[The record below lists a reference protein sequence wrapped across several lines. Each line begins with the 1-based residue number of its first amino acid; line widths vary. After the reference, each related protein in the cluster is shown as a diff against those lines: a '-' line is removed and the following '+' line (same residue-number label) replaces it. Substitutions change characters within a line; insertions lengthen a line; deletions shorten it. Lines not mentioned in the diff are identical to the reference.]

1 MIVLLVLILL
11 VLYLLPVYRSPKV
24 LKGFLSP
31 EERQH
36 IIKEASGRLSD
47 SLVDTNGIVDKEVR
61 QSHTAWLQK
70 TDPIVRSVMER
81 CVGHVNKT
89 IDHCEQLQVLRYVE
103 GGHYKP
109 HQDAFKGDE
118 NSRLYTFI
126 LALTDDYEGGETEFP
141 NVRKSY
147 KLNAGDALFFHT
159 LDSYG
164 LDTSKALHGGKPV
177 KSGEKWICNL
187 WIRQLI
193 YNPK

>member
-1 MIVLLVLILL
+1 MILILLFILL
-11 VLYLLPVYRSPKV
+11 VLYLLPVYKSPKI
-24 LKGFLSP
+24 LNDFLSP

-47 SLVDTNGIVDKEVR
+47 SLVDTNGSLNKDVR
-61 QSHTAWLQK
+61 QSRTAWLQK

-89 IDHCEQLQVLRYVE
+89 IDHCEQLQVLHYEE

-109 HQDAFKGDE
+109 HQDAFIGDE

-147 KLNAGDALFFHT
+147 KLKAGDALFFHT

-187 WIRQLI
+187 WIRERP
-193 YNPK
+193 YS